1 MTRSRPMRR
10 SLAVLTLALAVSA
23 CSSEAETPP
32 GAQDGSA
39 VTGHLHNLAYDG
51 PVLVLGTHYGLWAQE
66 PDAMPFQVSAEP
78 FDVMGLARSG
88 DVWFASGHPAPG
100 MDAPADL
107 GLMASEDS
115 GVTWRSVSL
124 YGEVD
129 FHRLTAAG
137 DVIVGQSAPD
147 QRLLRSEDAG
157 STWQELGTPPVFDIA
172 LNPNDDTEIIA
183 TTEQGLLR
191 SADGGRSFTPQP
203 GSPLLMLVAWTQDGI
218 VGVESSGQVHTSADG
233 GDSWGSRGSV
243 PGAPIVLAADGDRIG
258 ILVDDAIWE
267 SVDGGEAF
275 QVRIAGLGGH

>member
-1 MTRSRPMRR
+1 MTRSPSRR
-10 SLAVLTLALAVSA
+10 SALAVLTLALAVSA
-23 CSSEAETPP
+23 CSSESEVPP
-32 GAQDGSA
+32 GAQDGGA
-39 VTGHLHNLAYDG
+39 VTGHVHNLAFDG
-51 PVLVLGTHYGLWAQE
+51 PLLVMGTHYGLWGQE
-66 PDAMPFQVSAEP
+66 PDEVPMQVSAEP

-88 DVWFASGHPAPG
+88 DAWFASGHPGPG

-107 GLMASEDS
+107 GLMVSEDS

-124 YGEVD
+124 SGEVD

-137 DVIVGQSAPD
+137 DVIIGQSAHD
-147 QRLLRSEDAG
+147 QRLLRSEDSG
-157 STWQELGTPPVFDIA
+157 STWLDLGAPPVFDIA
-172 LNPNDDTEIIA
+172 LNPNDDTEVIA

-191 SADGGRSFTPQP
+191 SADGGRSFTSLP
-203 GSPLLMLVAWTQDGI
+203 GSPVLMLVAWTQGGI

-233 GDSWGSRGSV
+233 GDSWGARGSV
-243 PGAPIVLAADGDRIG
+243 PGAPIALAADGDRIG